1 MQGDQ
6 LCQKKKQRRKYFR
19 KSPQKQKSRARTER
33 IKNEQAR
40 IQKKMEEEFLKE
52 MEKLR
57 DRQLEIEEKKES
69 DT

>member
-1 MQGDQ
+1 MP
-6 LCQKKKQRRKYFR
+6 KSKHRKN
-19 KSPQKQKSRARTER
+19 QKQKSRVRSER
-33 IKNEQAR
+33 IKSEQAHA
-40 IQKKMEEEFLKE
+40 QKKMEQEFLKE

>member
-1 MQGDQ
+1 M
-6 LCQKKKQRRKYFR
+6 
-19 KSPQKQKSRARTER
+19 
-33 IKNEQAR
+33 EQ
-40 IQKKMEEEFLKE
+40 EFLKE